1 MSRETTQPNR
11 GPDRASLRLYRGG
24 RAPKEGGGSRSLVRG
39 SVRHRLRTML
49 LVSGAVTLAVLVA
62 FAAYTLL
69 IGRQLH
75 VVLGLTSVSD
85 RVAEASEQLASS
97 RAGLL
102 SYTGGVAPTL
112 DEAVASLDRASKLLA
127 ESRANAGQE
136 LGAQIDTLQQA
147 LVDHRAQLVAI
158 VEASPLNNPVPEGEG
173 VLAAS
178 PLVDEAVAS
187 SLDLNNRIG
196 RVAEDVRQ
204 ASDAALAMLRQRVY
218 LLAMVIL
225 SLAFVGLVG
234 VSLVFANTTGSIARG
249 VEALHAG
256 AQQVA
261 RGRQGFTI
269 PVEGDGELGA
279 VAVMLNRMASRLAVL
294 GSPAS
299 TPAPSVESGLLPSVT
314 RDAQARSIVMQGVI
328 RVGRVIAGPLDLS
341 TVQHRAAAEI
351 RDAFSLDW
359 AGIYLVAE
367 NGGAIELRASAGD
380 AGGSADLQEGRLAIG
395 QGLVGGSIAEDKLR
409 GSALEIAAGTS
420 AEEPEPVSRPERIT
434 RVAIPLRAGERVIGA
449 LSLVLDQGGSHS
461 TLTVGSPSLPATLDA
476 LVAEAPDLLQVMA
489 DLVAG
494 AIESARRYGA
504 SLSALAP
511 ARETYRNLTR
521 EGWRRVFGDQAA
533 GYQLTGAGAVSRS
546 EGPWQPEL
554 EPARVS
560 GEVVREGRTVTLPL
574 SVRGEVIGAVRLRK
588 EAPKTPPGG
597 SIWTDHEVELAR
609 TIVARL
615 GVALDS
621 ARLYQDAQLSL
632 ARERAAREVADHM
645 RNTLDWDE
653 LMQTAVREIGRTV
666 QASRFSCSGCRPRRS
681 LSTPPFLRRPP
692 RRIRSLSTHTASEP
706 RTASEPQPP
715 GSEREV

>member
-24 RAPKEGGGSRSLVRG
+24 RAPIVGGGSRSLVRG

-62 FAAYTLL
+62 FAVYTLL
-69 IGRQLH
+69 IGRQLQ

-85 RVAEASEQLASS
+85 SVAEASEQLASS

-102 SYTGGVAPTL
+102 SYAGGVAPTP
-112 DEAVASLDRASKLLA
+112 DEAVASLDRASNLLA

-136 LGAQIDTLQQA
+136 LGAQIETLQQA
-147 LVDHRAQLVAI
+147 LVDHRVELAAI
-158 VEASPLNNPVPEGEG
+158 VEASPLKNPVPEGEG

-204 ASDAALAMLRQRVY
+204 ASNVAHAMLRQRVY

-249 VEALHAG
+249 IEALHAG

-261 RGRQGFTI
+261 RGRQGVTI

-279 VAVMLNRMASRLAVL
+279 VAVMLNRMSSRLAVL

-299 TPAPSVESGLLPSVT
+299 TSVPSVEARLLPSVT
-314 RDAQARSIVMQGVI
+314 RGAQARSMVMQGVI
-328 RVGRVIAGPLDLS
+328 RVGRAIAGPLDLA
-341 TVQHRAAAEI
+341 TVEHRAAAEI
-351 RDAFSLDW
+351 RDTFLLDW

-367 NGGAIELRASAGD
+367 NGRTIELRASAGD
-380 AGGSADLQEGRLAIG
+380 VGGNADPQERRLAIG

-409 GSALEIAAGTS
+409 GSALEMAAATG
-420 AEEPEPVSRPERIT
+420 AEESEPASRAERIT
-434 RVAIPLRAGERVIGA
+434 RVAIPLRAGGRVIGA
-449 LSLVLDQGGSHS
+449 LSLVLDQGGSRS
-461 TLTVGSPSLPATLDA
+461 TSTAGGLSLPATLDV
-476 LVAEAPDLLQVMA
+476 LVAEAPDLLQAMA

-504 SLSALAP
+504 SPSALAP
-511 ARETYRNLTR
+511 GGETYRSFTR
-521 EGWRRVFGDQAA
+521 DGWRRVFGDRAA
-533 GYQLTGAGAVSRS
+533 EYQLTGAGAVSRS
-546 EGPWQPEL
+546 EGPSQPEL

-574 SVRGEVIGAVRLRK
+574 SVRGEAIGAVRLRK
-588 EAPKTPPGG
+588 EASKTSPGE
-597 SIWTDHEVELAR
+597 ID
-609 TIVARL
+609 
-615 GVALDS
+615 LD
-621 ARLYQDAQLSL
+621 RPRGR
-632 ARERAAREVADHM
+632 AREDDCGSAWRRPRQRAALSGR
-645 RNTLDWDE
+645 
-653 LMQTAVREIGRTV
+653 AVE
-666 QASRFSCSGCRPRRS
+666 SGAGACG
-681 LSTPPFLRRPP
+681 
-692 RRIRSLSTHTASEP
+692 A
-706 RTASEPQPP
+706 
-715 GSEREV
+715 